1 MQICPAKSCD
11 PVPEKILADDMIELV
26 SPKGFLWSGED
37 NTSPQ
42 IKKVTGKN
50 VDEYKALFNRDY
62 SRCAAALWL
71 SRFFLSRRIVA
82 TTGCITTIKK

>member
-1 MQICPAKSCD
+1 
-11 PVPEKILADDMIELV
+11 MIELV

-50 VDEYKALFNRDY
+50 VDDYTALFY
-62 SRCAAALWL
+62 SGNSHGIGWGLTRL
-71 SRFFLSRRIVA
+71 FLL
-82 TTGCITTIKK
+82 

>member
-1 MQICPAKSCD
+1 LQICSAKPCD

-42 IKKVTGKN
+42 IKKETGKN
-50 VDEYKALFNRDY
+50 VDEYKALFYRGY
-62 SRCAAALWL
+62 RHCACLWL
-71 SRFFLSRRIVA
+71 THLFLIRRIVA
-82 TTGCITTIKK
+82 TTGCITTIEK